1 MKKILVFLLAAA
13 AAISMTACANVTIE
27 PETTTPAT
35 EATTP
40 GTEATTPETE
50 ATTPETEA
58 TEPTT
63 EESEAP
69 VDDDSPIKV
78 DGDTVSYTTYSEG
91 LKITAKYTF
100 RNDRVV
106 KIEVIVD
113 AKTEANAQSA
123 YDLVKDGDYSC
134 FGANAQY
141 VKNVRIE
148 GPLVIAEVTDEM
160 VDAYEGFTK
169 ETIIEYFESLDD
181 TGTGIVTTAGSA
193 NPGET
198 SPNIKVDGDHVYFT
212 TQTSG
217 FDCVIDYCFK
227 NGTVNDIKI
236 TFFLGSKE
244 LAEATM
250 KAFESEGMKETMAK
264 YYKNLRVEGEN
275 IVGNMS
281 DAVIELYSGCNVET
295 LVSALE
301 QQGDTI
307 GN

>member
-1 MKKILVFLLAAA
+1 MKKILVLLLAAA
-13 AAISMTACANVTIE
+13 AAVSMTACANVTIKS
-27 PETTTPAT
+27 ETTTPAT

-40 GTEATTPETE
+40 ETEATTPETE

-69 VDDDSPIKV
+69 VFDDSPVKV
-78 DGDTVSYTTYSEG
+78 DGDIVSYTTDVG
-91 LKITAKYTF
+91 GMTTTATYTF
-100 RNDRVV
+100 KNDRVV

-113 AKTEANAQSA
+113 AKTVTNAQSA
-123 YDLVKDGDYSC
+123 YDRIKDGDYSC

-141 VKNVRIE
+141 VKNVRVE
-148 GPLVIAEVTDEM
+148 GSLFIAEVTDEM
-160 VDAYEGFTK
+160 VYAYKDFTK
-169 ETIIEYFESLDD
+169 EMVIEYLESLDD
-181 TGTGIVTTAGSA
+181 TGTGTVTTTGSA

-281 DAVIELYSGCNVET
+281 DAAIELYSGCDVET

-301 QQGDTI
+301 QQGDLI